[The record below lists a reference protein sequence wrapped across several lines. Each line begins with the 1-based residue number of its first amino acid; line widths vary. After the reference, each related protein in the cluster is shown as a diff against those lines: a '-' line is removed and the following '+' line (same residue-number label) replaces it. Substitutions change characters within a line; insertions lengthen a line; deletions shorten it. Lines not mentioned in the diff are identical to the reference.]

1 MIMKIRNMYTLKEM
15 KEKSLEFYK
24 GLNVETSQENI
35 LLAVRSLT
43 MPQYAKEYKD
53 KYGETIGDHT
63 ALATVG
69 DAVCGAF
76 LMLDR
81 YTDEKTSKTLTEE
94 KEIVKN
100 DRLNVIG
107 KKMLCDEDGI
117 FLFASNNDLESNN
130 EDHPNKKA
138 YATAFEAI
146 IGFIALLDKDQKT
159 NNADRILKE
168 YLSNI

>member
-1 MIMKIRNMYTLKEM
+1 MLLTYEEM
-15 KEKSLEFYK
+15 RERAFEFYDD
-24 GLNVETSQENI
+24 LQINI
-35 LLAVRSLT
+35 PKIYVDLAVRSLT
-43 MPQYAKEYKD
+43 MPQYAKEYQD
-53 KYGETIGDHT
+53 KYGDTIGDHT

-81 YTDEKTSKTLTEE
+81 YTGEKASKTLTEE

-117 FLFASNNDLESNN
+117 FLFAANNDLESNN
-130 EDHPNKKA
+130 DDHPNKKA
-138 YATAFEAI
+138 YATAFEAV
-146 IGFIALLDKDQKT
+146 IGFISLLDKDQNTK
-159 NNADRILKE
+159 NADRILKE
-168 YLSNI
+168 QLSNV

>member
-1 MIMKIRNMYTLKEM
+1 MKIRNMYTLKEM

-168 YLSNI
+168 QLSNV

>member
-1 MIMKIRNMYTLKEM
+1 MLSTYEEMRKKASRFYEGLQIKIPEQYV
-15 KEKSLEFYK
+15 Y
-24 GLNVETSQENI
+24 
-35 LLAVRSLT
+35 LAVRSLT
-43 MPQYAKEYKD
+43 MPQYAKEYQD

-117 FLFASNNDLESNN
+117 FLFTSNNDLESNN

-146 IGFIALLDKDQKT
+146 IGFIALLDKDQNT

>member
-1 MIMKIRNMYTLKEM
+1 MKIRNMYTLKEM

-138 YATAFEAI
+138 YATAFEAV
-146 IGFIALLDKDQKT
+146 IGFISLLDKDQNTK
-159 NNADRILKE
+159 NADRILKE
-168 YLSNI
+168 QLSNV

>member
-1 MIMKIRNMYTLKEM
+1 MYTLKEM
-15 KEKSLEFYK
+15 KEKSLEYYK

>member
-1 MIMKIRNMYTLKEM
+1 MKIRNMYTLKEM

-117 FLFASNNDLESNN
+117 FIFASNNDLESNN

>member
-1 MIMKIRNMYTLKEM
+1 MKIRNMYTLKEM